1 MVCEKIA
8 NFAGDKKCDQMHKI
22 AVLFDLDGVI
32 LDTEGIYTDFWAEIG
47 RRYNVPVQDF
57 AHVIKG
63 NTLARIFDT
72 YFPKES
78 ERAEIRQLLVQQ
90 ELTMEYRPFPG
101 ALELMQGL
109 HEAGIATAI
118 VTSSNA
124 VKMQHI
130 FEQLPQLAALTD
142 VLITDEDV
150 SHSKPHPEG
159 YINAAEGL
167 DAEQFMVVEDS
178 LAGIEAGHRAGAK
191 VVGLATTVA
200 REKVEATAD
209 FTFDTIAAIK
219 PQFFTQYL
227 GTHVI

>member
-1 MVCEKIA
+1 MRMNK
-8 NFAGDKKCDQMHKI
+8 

-32 LDTEGIYTDFWAEIG
+32 LDTEDIYTDFWAEIG
-47 RRYNVPVQDF
+47 RRYSVPVDDF

-72 YFPKES
+72 YFPNES
-78 ERAEIRQLLVQQ
+78 DRAKIRQLLVQQ

-109 HEAGIATAI
+109 HDAGIATAI

-200 REKVEATAD
+200 REKVEAAAD
-209 FTFDTIAAIK
+209 FTFDTIADIK
-219 PQFFTQYL
+219 PKFFTQYL

>member
-1 MVCEKIA
+1 MYS
-8 NFAGDKKCDQMHKI
+8 N

-47 RRYNVPVQDF
+47 RRYSVPVDDF

-72 YFPKES
+72 YFPNES
-78 ERAEIRQLLVQQ
+78 DREEIRHLLKEQ

-101 ALELMQGL
+101 ALELMEGL
-109 HEAGIATAI
+109 HKAGIATAI

-130 FEQLPQLAALTD
+130 FERLPQLAALTD

-150 SHSKPHPEG
+150 THSKPHPQG
-159 YINAAEGL
+159 YLSAAEGL

-191 VVGLATTVA
+191 VVGLATTCP
-200 REKVEATAD
+200 REKVEAAAD
-209 FTFDTIAAIK
+209 FTFNSIAEIK
-219 PQFFTQYL
+219 PEFFTVYFS
-227 GTHVI
+227 THAS